1 MRADRPRP
9 PAETL
14 VRSRLTA
21 ALRTDPGLPTLV
33 VAPGGWGKTTLLSQY
48 ADTAGVPVAWL
59 RIETP
64 QARPDRVLAQMRA
77 GLDTAAGEDAVAR
90 GPASLLIVDDLH
102 LTEGAEIE
110 LAVLDHAFALGRGGV
125 QVLIASRRMPQL
137 DPSRHEL
144 PGDHLVDAERLRFR
158 AWEVERLLRE
168 VYREPLP
175 ADDVAVLSRRVGG
188 WAAGLTLYHLST
200 HGRGLAERRRAV
212 AALTG
217 GATLAGGYL
226 TRAVLADLPEE
237 LRRFLSRTGVF
248 EAPTAAR
255 CDRLLGVGG
264 SQRHLAELQRRQAFT
279 VSYDGGRTFRYHE
292 VLRAHLVATMTQELG
307 AAAVRSW
314 HARAAEILEAE
325 GALVEAVRCQARAED
340 WPAVRR
346 LLGRL
351 GIEVAE
357 HGLDAWAE
365 VLPGW
370 LIGDDPWLIL
380 AEGRHRVAQGQVGL
394 AVERLARAETM
405 LAPGTALSHCR
416 LLRDAAL
423 AWLPDAPAWRG
434 HWSGWLRAATR
445 RHPAVVAGEAE
456 SLPPPER
463 ALVRVVAL
471 LLAGDLAGAARALR
485 GLPDDDAVA
494 GALRRLLV
502 AAGALAAGRAAAVA
516 LDSVALRAERAGLPW
531 LGRLARAVT
540 AVDGTAAGAK
550 EALVVAEECDRLGD
564 HWGALLSRLI
574 VELGRSRTGAVGVDQ
589 ATALVTAARELD
601 SGVLT
606 AWAQSLL
613 ALAAVQDQR
622 PDAELEVRRAE
633 STARAAGVP
642 GARTLALAAAVRADP
657 QRPDVRAALDRA
669 AAQSGLPSR
678 LVAAWRSAPPG
689 TGTADTGAGAAVMLR
704 CFGGFRLSVDG
715 RTLDWSPV
723 RPQARAL
730 ARLLAMHAGRPV
742 HRDHLVDALWPQAER
757 RNATQ
762 RLHVA
767 LSSLRRFLD
776 ANLPGAGPDSLL
788 CRDGDAYLFALPEG
802 GYCDVAVFREALER
816 SRLAAGTE
824 TGLAALRLAVES
836 YRGDLLPEDGPA
848 EWVVNTREAL
858 RRQAAEA
865 AATLAG
871 AELTVDAVQ
880 SAAPV
885 RAVAMAA
892 RCVEIDPCHD
902 LGWRL
907 LIAAHERAGDLAAAQ
922 QARRRYGEVLLS
934 LGLDPAASGLPVPAP
949 VTGGRRIPP
958 PRSPGS
964 ASTAAHRPSGPPAVV
979 VPRQRPRR

>member
-1 MRADRPRP
+1 MRVDRPRP

-21 ALRTDPGLPTLV
+21 ALRADPGLPTLV

-405 LAPGTALSHCR
+405 LAPGAALSHCR
-416 LLRDAAL
+416 LLRSAAL

-494 GALRRLLV
+494 GTLRRLLV

-564 HWGALLSRLI
+564 QWGGLLSRLI

-613 ALAAVQDQR
+613 ALAVVQDQR

-689 TGTADTGAGAAVMLR
+689 TGTADAGAGRGDAALLRRFPAQRRRPDAGLVTGASPGPRPGPAAGDARRAAGAPGPPR
-704 CFGGFRLSVDG
+704 R
-715 RTLDWSPV
+715 
-723 RPQARAL
+723 RAL
-730 ARLLAMHAGRPV
+730 AAGGAAQRHPATARGALLATSFP
-742 HRDHLVDALWPQAER
+742 R
-757 RNATQ
+757 RQPA
-762 RLHVA
+762 
-767 LSSLRRFLD
+767 RR
-776 ANLPGAGPDSLL
+776 
-788 CRDGDAYLFALPEG
+788 
-802 GYCDVAVFREALER
+802 R
-816 SRLAAGTE
+816 S
-824 TGLAALRLAVES
+824 GLAALPRRRRLSVRSA
-836 YRGDLLPEDGPA
+836 RGRL
-848 EWVVNTREAL
+848 L
-858 RRQAAEA
+858 RRGR
-865 AATLAG
+865 LPGGAG
-871 AELTVDAVQ
+871 AQPPRCRHRDGSG
-880 SAAPV
+880 SAAVGGGELP
-885 RAVAMAA
+885 RRPAA
-892 RCVEIDPCHD
+892 RGRPGRVGRQHA
-902 LGWRL
+902 GG
-907 LIAAHERAGDLAAAQ
+907 AAPSGGGGGGHPGGRGTHRGRRAERRTGTGGGDGGPLCGDRPVPRSGLAAAHRR
-922 QARRRYGEVLLS
+922 ARTRGRPRCRAAGPPPLRGGAALARAGPGGVRSPGPGAGHRRPKNS
-934 LGLDPAASGLPVPAP
+934 TSPIARLGLD
-949 VTGGRRIPP
+949 R
-958 PRSPGS
+958 
-964 ASTAAHRPSGPPAVV
+964 GP
-979 VPRQRPRR
+979 